1 MNTPTI
7 AFLGCGN
14 MGRCLIGGLLA
25 KGYPATN
32 VVAADLDAAQ
42 LELAAERYSI
52 RTTFDNQAAIK
63 DAGVVVLAVKPQQIQ
78 SVAASVAGSLNR
90 AGTLA
95 VSIAAGIRSKDL
107 SRWLGEGTAV
117 VRAMPNT
124 PALVGAGAT
133 AMYANASVT
142 AEQRELAEAL
152 MANAGMV
159 LWLDDETLMDVVTA
173 VSGSG
178 PAYFFRFMEILS
190 ETGAELG
197 LSNEV
202 AKALA
207 VHTAYGAARMAL
219 DGDLSPQELR
229 VQVTSSGGTTEHAL
243 NVLKE
248 NRIEHIFSEAIKAA
262 RARSGELA
270 REFGE
275 Q

>member
-117 VRAMPNT
+117 VRAMPN
-124 PALVGAGAT
+124 
-133 AMYANASVT
+133 
-142 AEQRELAEAL
+142 
-152 MANAGMV
+152 
-159 LWLDDETLMDVVTA
+159 
-173 VSGSG
+173 
-178 PAYFFRFMEILS
+178 
-190 ETGAELG
+190 
-197 LSNEV
+197 
-202 AKALA
+202 
-207 VHTAYGAARMAL
+207 
-219 DGDLSPQELR
+219 
-229 VQVTSSGGTTEHAL
+229 
-243 NVLKE
+243 
-248 NRIEHIFSEAIKAA
+248 
-262 RARSGELA
+262 
-270 REFGE
+270 
-275 Q
+275 